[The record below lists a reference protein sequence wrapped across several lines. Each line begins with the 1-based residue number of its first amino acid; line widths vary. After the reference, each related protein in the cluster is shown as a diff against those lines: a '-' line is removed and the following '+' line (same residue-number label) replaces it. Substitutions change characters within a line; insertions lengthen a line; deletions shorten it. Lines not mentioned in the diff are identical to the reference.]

1 MDVRQATTARAA
13 MRALGMCPS
22 RAPAHR
28 LTQLGLARRTVG
40 AASDFL
46 LLRHDVPVALA
57 GALPTEA
64 DGATHNGPAVSLGQ
78 ETADLVLDLPEQLAL
93 TLR

>member
-1 MDVRQATTARAA
+1 VKVD
-13 MRALGMCPS
+13 
-22 RAPAHR
+22 APAQR
-28 LTQLGLARRTVG
+28 LPQLGLVRRSVV

-78 ETADLVLDLPEQLAL
+78 ETANLVLDLPEKLAL
-93 TLR
+93 PLR